1 MLNDPI
7 LEGRKQRNSRN
18 GGIQVKYIH
27 RILKNL
33 GKINLALKTEK
44 NLLEL
49 RKNQIEEYI
58 MAKRSLSFNENSLY
72 LINPNCLIIPDE
84 MKIDLKMFLEQVI
97 LFKLMID

>member
-1 MLNDPI
+1 
-7 LEGRKQRNSRN
+7 
-18 GGIQVKYIH
+18 
-27 RILKNL
+27 LKFL

-49 RKNQIEEYI
+49 RKNQIEDYI

-72 LINPNCLIIPDE
+72 LINPNYLIIPDE

-97 LFKLMID
+97 LFKLMIN